1 MYDLI
6 RTMRPA
12 LQPCLL
18 AALLAVLAACGR
30 RADPPAATAR
40 PGDSV
45 TLTERQAQQVAVL
58 PSQWR
63 AFDRRLDAV
72 GYIDFDQ
79 DRLAQ
84 VSSPYQGRVRQVLVQ
99 VGDRVARGQLLFTV
113 DSADLVQA
121 ESNLVA
127 AAGVRA
133 LASHTLERARQLLDI
148 QANARK
154 DLEQA
159 IADQQTAEASYRAA
173 RTALRLLGQTD
184 AQIDRIATRRAIDGE
199 LRVTSPIAGRVAARA
214 VAPGDWLQ
222 QGGAA
227 PISVAAD
234 DALWMVAGVPEDEI
248 TEIHPGDP
256 VSVRVE
262 ALPGLVL
269 QGRVDLV
276 GSSVD
281 PITHRVQVRTVLHGA
296 DARLRPQMLASMEVR
311 TAPPARVVTVPAE
324 AVVREGDGTMTV
336 YVTTDGRRFTRRPV
350 ALGRQQDGQDEIGS
364 GLAAGERVAGSGA
377 LFLSNALA
385 LQSQ

>member
-1 MYDLI
+1 MHDLI
-6 RTMRPA
+6 RTVRPA
-12 LQPCLL
+12 LHPCLL
-18 AALLAVLAACGR
+18 AALLAALAACGR
-30 RADPPAATAR
+30 RADPPAAAAR

-63 AFDRRLDAV
+63 AFDRRLQAV

-99 VGDRVARGQLLFTV
+99 VGDRVARGQVLFTV
-113 DSADLVQA
+113 DSADLTQA

-127 AAGVRA
+127 ATGMRA
-133 LASHTLERARQLLDI
+133 LAGHTLERARHLFDI
-148 QANARK
+148 QANAGK

-159 IADQQTAEASYRAA
+159 VADQQTAEANYRSA
-173 RTALRLLGQTD
+173 RTALRLLGLTD
-184 AQIDRIATRRAIDGE
+184 AQIDRIAARRAIDGE
-199 LRVTSPIAGRVAARA
+199 LRVTSPIAGRVATRA

-234 DALWMVAGVPEDEI
+234 DALWMVATVPEDEI
-248 TEIHPGDP
+248 AQIRPGDP
-256 VSVRVE
+256 ASVRVD
-262 ALPGLVL
+262 ALRGLTL

-281 PITHRVQVRTVLHGA
+281 PATHRVQVRTVLHGA

-311 TAPPARVVTVPAE
+311 TAPPVQAVAVPAD

-350 ALGRQQDGQDEIGS
+350 ELGRQQDGQDEIVA
-364 GLAAGERVAGSGA
+364 GLAAGERVAGTGA